1 MSTVDGLAVTR
12 EQVVG
17 DEPGTIREAPG
28 GAEALGDASAPGRW
42 DDARTLS
49 TETARAGEHPDVLTV
64 PAHERTP

>member
-1 MSTVDGLAVTR
+1 MSTVDGVAVTR
-12 EQVVG
+12 ELAEHVVG
-17 DEPGTIREAPG
+17 DEPGTIRAAP
-28 GAEALGDASAPGRW
+28 GDASAPDRW